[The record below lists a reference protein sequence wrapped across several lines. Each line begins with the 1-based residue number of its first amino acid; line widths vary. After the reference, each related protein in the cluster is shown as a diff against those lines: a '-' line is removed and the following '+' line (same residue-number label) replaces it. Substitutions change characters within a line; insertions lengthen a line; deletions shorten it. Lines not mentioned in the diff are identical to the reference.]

1 MLQGKNAMRP
11 SFDPYDTLMDLID
24 KHNSLAK
31 TTQQMAKNIE
41 QIVLAH
47 NALQKDFKEIK
58 REIRVIKEKL
68 NETT

>member
-1 MLQGKNAMRP
+1 MKP
-11 SFDPYDTLMDLID
+11 SFDAFETLMDLID
-24 KHNSLAK
+24 KHNSLAQ

-47 NALQKDFKEIK
+47 NALQKDFKELK

-68 NETT
+68 NETTRTQ